1 MTLAETASIMCET
14 IIFEAVVSQVDSPQ
28 EELAILETSLIG
40 DAQIIVDIYSRYL
53 FEKEV
58 FERRAKAEL
67 SVEEL
72 NEIMESA
79 QKATYG
85 DGLDEN
91 HLHKYMW
98 TWKPHYYR
106 SGLSFYNFPYAFGS
120 LFGIGLYAIY
130 RQSGADFIPD
140 YVDLLTNTGEAKAA
154 DLAARFD
161 INIREQAFWENCLK
175 VIGKR
180 IERYL
185 EL

>member
-1 MTLAETASIMCET
+1 MCET
-14 IIFEAVVSQVDSPQ
+14 IIFEAVVSQVEDPQ

-40 DAQIIVDIYSRYL
+40 NTQVIVDIYSRYL

-72 NEIMESA
+72 NEIMEDA

-91 HLHKYMW
+91 YLQKYMW

-106 SGLSFYNFPYAFGS
+106 PGLSFYNYPYAFGS

-130 RQSGADFIPD
+130 QQSGADFIPD
-140 YVDLLTNTGEAKAA
+140 YVDLLTNTGGANAA
-154 DLAARFD
+154 DLAARFG
-161 INIREQAFWENCLK
+161 INIREQSFWEISLQ